1 MKEYLRL
8 RQMADAVG
16 DLRRIF
22 ALVGG
27 MSGSVALHASLL
39 GKGVLFFV
47 GG

>member
-8 RQMADAVG
+8 RQMADAVEG
-16 DLRRIF
+16 LQRIF
-22 ALVGG
+22 APVGG
-27 MSGSVALHASLL
+27 ISGSVALHASLL

>member
-27 MSGSVALHASLL
+27 ISGSVALHASLL